1 MSVRRSGRVLH
12 FFGIGVLDQIL
23 LSGVNFIGGFVMIRY
38 TTDASYGQFAL
49 AQSAVVLMV
58 SAQGAWLSGPVTMIA
73 PAKSAE
79 IRARMIGCL
88 GASQTLLLRRA
99 ALALLSIPLA
109 AYLIGMWSVNTSLA
123 IAGSILAGWG
133 ALQREYR
140 RSVLLIYLRS

>member
-1 MSVRRSGRVLH
+1 MSVSKSGRVLH

-23 LSGVNFIGGFVMIRY
+23 LSDANFIRGFIMNRY
-38 TTDASYGQFAL
+38 SSDVSYGQFVL

-88 GASQTLLLRRA
+88 GASQTRLLRRA
-99 ALALLSIPLA
+99 AL
-109 AYLIGMWSVNTSLA
+109 
-123 IAGSILAGWG
+123 
-133 ALQREYR
+133 
-140 RSVLLIYLRS
+140 